1 MATRERPLSPHL
13 QVYRWQMQMVTSI
26 LHRATG
32 VFLSLGVLVIAAGL
46 LALMFGPEPWDYF
59 QVVSISGTAN
69 VSCLYGRGASVTTCA
84 TVSGILRRT
93 LVAVLLSAAFFV
105 PVGLPYSVALS
116 SPLVYGAMWLLA
128 GGLYESLPY
137 TTQKCPWSRCC

>member
-59 QVVSISGTAN
+59 QKLSQSLVRPMFLACMDVVLRLPLVQRYPA
-69 VSCLYGRGASVTTCA
+69 YCA
-84 TVSGILRRT
+84 GLWLR
-93 LVAVLLSAAFFV
+93 FC
-105 PVGLPYSVALS
+105 YQQLS
-116 SPLVYGAMWLLA
+116 SFQLGFR
-128 GGLYESLPY
+128 
-137 TTQKCPWSRCC
+137 TR

>member
-1 MATRERPLSPHL
+1 MCCSAGITSSTMATRERPLSPHL

-59 QVVSISGTAN
+59 R
-69 VSCLYGRGASVTTCA
+69 SCLNLWYGQCFLLVWTWCFGYHLCNGIRHIAQDFGCGFAISSFLRSSWASVLGSIVITAGVWGYVVVGRG
-84 TVSGILRRT
+84 TV
-93 LVAVLLSAAFFV
+93 
-105 PVGLPYSVALS
+105 
-116 SPLVYGAMWLLA
+116 
-128 GGLYESLPY
+128 
-137 TTQKCPWSRCC
+137 